1 MDCLDELSAEV
12 KKRHGYEMVPQE
24 AAEGIASEAGEYLQ
38 HVRKWNYEGVPFNQG
53 EAMVELSDVLHYVL
67 QACRDHGITIEQLA
81 RVNLMKL
88 RARKKGEVRTFD
100 REMRN
105 LQYSG
110 ELDHTLDGIEALI
123 EVVSR

>member
-1 MDCLDELSAEV
+1 MDYLDELSAEV
-12 KKRHGYEMVPQE
+12 KKRHGYEMVPE
-24 AAEGIASEAGEYLQ
+24 ESAMGIASEAGEYLQ
-38 HVRKWNYEGVPFNQG
+38 HVRKWKYEDVAFNQG
-53 EAMVELSDVLHYVL
+53 EAMVELADVLHYVM

-81 RVNLMKL
+81 RVNLLKI
-88 RARKKGEVRTFD
+88 RARKKGEERTFD

-110 ELDHTLDGIEALI
+110 ELDPTLDGFEALI